1 MMSKTYYK
9 VVLQTNDTELVLDS
23 NSYKLNY

>member
-9 VVLQTNDTELVLDS
+9 VVLQINDTELALDN